1 MNISFDDI
9 RELSSEE
16 IYEKLLNL
24 FDGFFYT
31 NNFYQLSYLD
41 YKKIVIEAIEN
52 SKNEY
57 TGQIDYVLYLKKR
70 IMNVI
75 KQEEKLQNTNS
86 LNEYIKDID
95 KIIPITED
103 EENELLLKA
112 SNGDKNAKDIIIEH
126 YLKFVIYIAR
136 RYDNRLLSF
145 EDLIQEGNF
154 GLIKA
159 IERFDPSKGY
169 RFSTYAGWWIKQY
182 ISRAIADKGS
192 LIRLPVH
199 MYEKY
204 NKVKKASNILEQQ
217 LKRRPTI
224 KEIADYTNLSEK
236 IVITVFNNGLELQ
249 SLDEVFSDDCNFDLE
264 DVIPNKEDSVED
276 TVVLSV
282 LKDDINKIFNSNL
295 LTEREKEIL
304 KLRKGFYDNTQ
315 YALADI
321 SKIYNISGE
330 RVRQI
335 EEDAL
340 RKIRKSSIAY
350 EFLDYM
356 DNPQKAFNYIN
367 KISESLNGKSGLT
380 KKRNLVEATFNEEY
394 GIVERKKLKTVYS
407 YFNKYSRAKINVA
420 IGRLDLIDQ
429 FFIYYRYG
437 GRLDIPAPFTL
448 TMNQKRYFENNL
460 IPNLSSIL
468 KKINVEQNKDSSK
481 DIQLSDELF
490 TSEDLYKMR
499 TLLDKYKKS
508 GISYYIS
515 LNQFFVKILNEG
527 YINNK
532 IFSKEDIMSILHLD
546 SMEYDYYMNIEKDIN
561 EDKKLR
567 ENILK
572 KLKKI

>member
-367 KISESLNGKSGLT
+367 KISERLNGKSGLT